1 MGFFSK
7 IEIILGQ
14 KWCSG
19 TGVILGV
26 VMAFRSFF
34 KMVWPDF
41 HGNFLEMVLMRVFSP
56 LHHWM
61 AVLDDG
67 QVVVSSIFW
76 S

>member
-1 MGFFSK
+1 MVQDQEGDF
-7 IEIILGQ
+7 
-14 KWCSG
+14 
-19 TGVILGV
+19 GV

-56 LHHWM
+56 LLHSLLLSAM
-61 AVLDDG
+61 VRSSL
-67 QVVVSSIFW
+67 SSISIFW

>member
-1 MGFFSK
+1 M
-7 IEIILGQ
+7 
-14 KWCSG
+14 
-19 TGVILGV
+19 ILGV

-41 HGNFLEMVLMRVFSP
+41 YGNFLEMVLMRVFSP